1 MNNNTPLVTV
11 LMPAY
16 NAEPYIN
23 ASVDSVLNQTYKDF
37 ELLIINDGSK
47 DKTREILESYSDSRI
62 KLVHQENMG
71 LVKTLNKGIE
81 LASGKYIARFDADD
95 ICYPER
101 LQKQMDFLTKNP
113 DYILVG
119 SEADYTDEYD
129 NFIFTYRF
137 SLYENDEI
145 QSAGFKQCPFIHS
158 SVTLSKDAI
167 IKAGKYSEKAIT
179 FEDHLLWS
187 RIAEYGKVKNL
198 HEPLIRVR
206 FNPDSVTID
215 EKWRGREFIDLK
227 QRSIKNGE
235 VSDEDLKLLKT
246 ILANQNFTEYK
257 KASYHGMLGK
267 KFLWNQHNPKKAR
280 QHLRVAMKM
289 MPGKLEPYLL
299 YILSY
304 MPASLVKQLYKFAKS
319 KQS

>member
-1 MNNNTPLVTV
+1 MNSNTPLVTV

-23 ASVDSVLNQTYKDF
+23 SSVDSVLSQTYKDF

-47 DKTREILESYSDSRI
+47 DKTHEILESYSDSRI

-71 LVKTLNKGIE
+71 LVKTLNKGID
-81 LASGKYIARFDADD
+81 LAKGKYIARFDADD

-101 LQKQMDFLTKNP
+101 LEKQMKFLTENP

-137 SLYENDEI
+137 SVYDNDEI
-145 QSAGFKQCPFIHS
+145 KAANFKECPFIHS
-158 SVTLSKDAI
+158 SVTVLKEAFT
-167 IKAGKYSEKAIT
+167 KAGKYNDRAIT

-187 RIAEYGKVKNL
+187 RMSQYGKMRNMP
-198 HEPLIRVR
+198 EPLIRVR

-215 EKWRGREFIDLK
+215 EKWRGKEFIDLK
-227 QRSIKNGE
+227 QRSIKSGE
-235 VSDEDLKLLKT
+235 VSDEDFQLLKT

-257 KASYHGMLGK
+257 KASYHSMLGK

-280 QHLRVAMKM
+280 QHLRVAMKL
-289 MPGKLEPYLL
+289 MPGKPEPYLL

-304 MPASLVKQLYKFAKS
+304 MPGSWVKQLYKFAKS
-319 KQS
+319 K